1 MERLEDAVAV
11 ITGGAGGIGLAL
23 AKGAQARGARVVIAD
38 IREDALAEAEQQL
51 GAGGDVLAV
60 RADVARLDDMLTL
73 ADAATERFGKVN
85 LLFNNAGVFASGLSW
100 EVSAEEYEW
109 VMGVNQRSVIYG
121 IKAFVPRMIDQ
132 GDPCHVVTI
141 SSGAGITVNPGF
153 ASYSMTKHAVLA
165 LTEALYLD
173 LAVQGIRNVGVTIVM
188 PGVVRSQVMFPEKT
202 GPEALKDELIARLEN
217 PVLSTLERLMREAVD
232 AGLPADDLADMVY
245 EAIVRGD
252 LYVLPNFDDEAS
264 KSLAVGIGLGRASGE
279 NPYPAILGSPDG
291 LLGQLA
297 ANAPQGG

>member
-1 MERLEDAVAV
+1 MDRFQDAVAV
-11 ITGGAGGIGLAL
+11 VTGGAGGIGFAL

-38 IREDALAEAEQQL
+38 IREDALAEAERQL
-51 GAGGDVLAV
+51 AAGGDVLAV

-73 ADAATERFGKVN
+73 ADAAAERFGKVN
-85 LLFNNAGVFASGLSW
+85 LLFNNAGVFASGVAW

-132 GDPCHVVTI
+132 GDACHMTTI

-173 LAVQGIRNVGVTIVM
+173 LAVQGIRNIGVTIVM
-188 PGVVRSQVMFPEKT
+188 PGVVRSQVMYPEKT
-202 GPEALKDELIARLEN
+202 GPAALRDELTARLEN
-217 PVLSTLERLMREAVD
+217 PALNALERMMREAVD
-232 AGLPADDLADMVY
+232 AGLPAEELADMVY
-245 EAIVRGD
+245 GAIVRGD

-264 KSLAVGIGLGRASGE
+264 KSLAASIGLGRASGE
-279 NPYPAILGSPDG
+279 NPYPAILGSPEG